1 MEELTPGEYNEAVPE
16 QLLPVNADPR
26 ELMRDPVVLQAMQ
39 LADRLR
45 EAKGEPLEADEYE
58 AIAEATGVAPEYLKF
73 LEQDKSVR
81 KARNFADNLR
91 AQYFALE
98 NDTRRYVS
106 AGVLG
111 TFTALFWR
119 LGEKLDALTSNP
131 ALNSQYGVFQTLAYL
146 LIAGAVY
153 NSTIT
158 KTQKAGAGSGLI
170 FGATSFLMSA
180 VFGLVFFIGDMHHT
194 PPLIILWAAL
204 WAVVGIAAHAV
215 THKKGKNSTQATKG
229 VEARQELLKQLV
241 DLQDQLRQGSQTI
254 TFLSLDVVGSTK
266 MKIGA
271 DNLSVEFT
279 FNEYHKYVERVVEKY
294 GGRVHSTAGDGVTV
308 AFDHAQSAFN
318 AAKQIQTGMVEFN
331 ALRNKLGVPLSLR
344 AGIHTG
350 EVVAPKSGDV
360 TSINFA
366 SVIDIAAHLQKESP
380 VGGVAVSDATV
391 STISGGS
398 QVIGTERVCVHDT
411 WATIWMRKRA
421 LDSFRLSETSPS
433 TSQA

>member
-1 MEELTPGEYNEAVPE
+1 MLELQKELGAAGEISIETVLRAPGVLKAPEEQISPDTAWPHIESGLRQRAR
-16 QLLPVNADPR
+16 LLDLVAKDIYGPR

-111 TFTALFWR
+111 AFTALFWR

-170 FGATSFLMSA
+170 FGATSFLMSS

-204 WAVVGIAAHAV
+204 WAAVGIVAHAV
-215 THKKGKNSTQATKG
+215 THQKGKNSTQATKG

-254 TFLSLDVVGSTK
+254 TFLSLDVVG
-266 MKIGA
+266 
-271 DNLSVEFT
+271 
-279 FNEYHKYVERVVEKY
+279 
-294 GGRVHSTAGDGVTV
+294 
-308 AFDHAQSAFN
+308 
-318 AAKQIQTGMVEFN
+318 
-331 ALRNKLGVPLSLR
+331 
-344 AGIHTG
+344 
-350 EVVAPKSGDV
+350 
-360 TSINFA
+360 
-366 SVIDIAAHLQKESP
+366 
-380 VGGVAVSDATV
+380 
-391 STISGGS
+391 
-398 QVIGTERVCVHDT
+398 
-411 WATIWMRKRA
+411 
-421 LDSFRLSETSPS
+421 
-433 TSQA
+433 